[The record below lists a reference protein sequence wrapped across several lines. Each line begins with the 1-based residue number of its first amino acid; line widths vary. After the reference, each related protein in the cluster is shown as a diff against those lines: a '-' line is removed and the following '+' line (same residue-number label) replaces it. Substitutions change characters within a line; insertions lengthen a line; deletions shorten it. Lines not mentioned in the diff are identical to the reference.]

1 MPDFGKSGSR
11 QCHSRKYFYFYC
23 KSKIVYITKNIATFL
38 QSIPARV
45 KLVAVSKTKP
55 VEDILEAYHAGQKAF
70 GENKVQELVQ
80 KYEALPKDIEWHFI
94 GHPQTNKIKFI
105 APFVHLIHGVDSLK
119 LLNVVDSEGAK
130 NKRKVACLLQFHIAG
145 ESTKFGL
152 NTSEAEEIL
161 NDPEFSELK
170 NIEIAGVMGMATFT
184 DDEEQIRSEFR
195 TLKSIFDSL
204 KNSHFQT
211 NESFNVISM
220 GMSDD
225 YPIAIAEGSTMVRI
239 GSKIFGERNYQHN

>member
-1 MPDFGKSGSR
+1 M
-11 QCHSRKYFYFYC
+11 
-23 KSKIVYITKNIATFL
+23 YIADNIASVL

-55 VEDILEAYHAGQKAF
+55 IEDILEAYHAGQKAF

-105 APFVHLIHGVDSLK
+105 VPFVHLIHGVDSLK
-119 LLNVVDSEGAK
+119 LLKIIDSEGIK
-130 NKRKVACLLQFHIAG
+130 NKRKIACLLQFHIAG

-152 NTSEAEEIL
+152 NTSEALEIL

-170 NIEIAGVMGMATFT
+170 NVEIAGVMGMATFT

-195 TLKSIFDSL
+195 TLKSIFESL
-204 KNSHFQT
+204 KKSHFKDS
-211 NESFNVISM
+211 ESFNVISM

-225 YPIAIAEGSTMVRI
+225 YPIAIEEGSTMVRI
-239 GSKIFGERNYQHN
+239 GSKIFGERNYNQHKI